1 LYNESVLKQFI
12 KIASE
17 KKQLNYPVHL
27 KFNTGLNRLGF
38 NETEV
43 DKIVSE
49 LNATSNIKV
58 TSLFSHLAASEDLK
72 EKCFSE
78 SQISTFRNIAKNIS
92 SKLSYQPKLH
102 MSNTSGILNY
112 PDAQFDM
119 VRTGI
124 GLYGFSNIPEEQKN
138 FTPIATL
145 KSVISQIHII
155 KKGDSVGYNR
165 AFKSDGTIVTATI
178 PIGHADGISR
188 AYGNGKGW
196 VMVRGI
202 KAPIIGNVC
211 MDMIMINVTGIIC
224 EEGDE
229 VVLFGNDNKADLL
242 AETID
247 SISYE
252 LLTAISQR
260 VKRVFYRK

>member
-1 LYNESVLKQFI
+1 
-12 KIASE
+12 
-17 KKQLNYPVHL
+17 
-27 KFNTGLNRLGF
+27 
-38 NETEV
+38 
-43 DKIVSE
+43 
-49 LNATSNIKV
+49 
-58 TSLFSHLAASEDLK
+58 
-72 EKCFSE
+72 
-78 SQISTFRNIAKNIS
+78 
-92 SKLSYQPKLH
+92 

-211 MDMIMINVTGIIC
+211 MDMIMINVTGIVC